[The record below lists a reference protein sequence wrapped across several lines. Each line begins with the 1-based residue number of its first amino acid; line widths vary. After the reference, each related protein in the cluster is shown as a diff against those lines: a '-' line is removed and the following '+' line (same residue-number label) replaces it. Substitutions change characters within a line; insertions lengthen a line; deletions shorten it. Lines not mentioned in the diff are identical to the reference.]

1 MDQRWIRKKEFTQ
14 QMKYEYD
21 AKLIRVIDG
30 DTVDAMIDLGFD
42 IWIKKRIRLHGINAP
57 ETRTKNLDEK
67 RKGFVT
73 KARLQELLD
82 TVNGNFILVSQGVGK
97 YGRCLGILLIGEYG
111 EININNTL
119 LSEGLAM
126 KYE

>member
-42 IWIKKRIRLHGINAP
+42 VWVKKRIRLYGINAP
-57 ETRTKNLDEK
+57 ETRTKNLEEK
-67 RKGFVT
+67 EQGFVT
-73 KARLQELLD
+73 KDRLQELLD